1 MNRLKKFTAGCAA
14 VMGGVASLF
23 AVEQVSPG
31 SGDDA
36 AAITAA
42 IAAASGEGGD
52 GVVQLAPGTY
62 TLASTV
68 TIDQPVTVKG
78 HFAACTTIT
87 ASGTGYSLF
96 KLTNAGAV
104 LERVTLT
111 GATATTGAGVTVTA
125 GTVQDS
131 IIANNK
137 ATASGANAGAG
148 VWLSGANC
156 FLRRCRIENNT
167 ATSGSGYGGGIYAT
181 GASVIEA
188 CSVTG
193 NTAQY
198 GGGIYCEQGSSV
210 TVAQCSLWANV
221 ATYGTSGGADI
232 YDWLAGSVR
241 YLNCV
246 MSAERV
252 GKGVMTGCIV
262 SSDRRAEALSGKGV
276 SLASE
281 TALEGRDLTGT
292 DFKVSAPS
300 VGCTEYD
307 TDGLKVNW
315 TGVAGSG
322 LGTTVDATFAY
333 ENKTEGMTV
342 ETVLYDPA
350 GTRVGGS
357 DTGADFSFTVTDV
370 IGGYTLVTAVSM
382 GGKTWNMFQ
391 TPFTGGPSEIH
402 VSLTGAAVLPYATE
416 ETALTDIQT
425 AVDFAIPGATVIVH
439 DGTYPLDAT
448 LRIERP
454 VTVRS
459 ANGRDKTTLK
469 PAPEKGLR
477 LVYINDAAATLDGF
491 TLTGGKT
498 QDKLT
503 GNPHGGGAYIDKA
516 GGTVDNCLFEKCGA
530 GYERTHGVAVKLSAP
545 NAVVRR
551 TIIRQNE
558 GGTGTSGSWGSVYMT
573 NGGVV
578 DNCLIY
584 GNKAAFGAGV
594 YIEQNGAR
602 GVILNSTIMDNT
614 GGSGNDVYVYKS
626 GSAITNSIVGSLT
639 YDGGDNI
646 SAKLLRT
653 AKFKDKTSG
662 DYTPLADEATVI
674 DQGVAYE
681 GMPTTDVYGNRRVSG
696 AGVDIG
702 AVEFKTDELQVEL
715 AVDKASELYAAG
727 QTFTLTPTVSG
738 ASGAVTLDWTIT
750 ADHGRVTALSAKTA
764 NEPLVFSPTGPGAFT
779 VTVAATDAAQS
790 TEPVVYEKMFV
801 AGAAEVFVDEKGG
814 NAFPYATAA
823 AGAHDFDDA
832 WDLVTTG
839 SVVHVA
845 AGLYRPSKELALKG
859 PIQVLGA
866 GRDATTLRL
875 KDGANDRVAELNEP
889 AALIRG
895 CTLAGGRLGMP
906 SGRNGCGVLFGV
918 RGGTVED
925 CRITDNRLDG
935 YAQNGGGVAFVKDSM
950 GVVRRT
956 IIDGNEAKIGNED
969 GYGGGIYTPGGGV
982 IENCLIVSNT
992 ANWGGAVY
1000 LEGDAAFYMTNCTLV
1015 ANRATKNQGP
1025 EVYYIG
1031 KVSPKRFVNSIL
1043 GAPDET
1049 SVYSSRQ
1056 SSTNGHEQVFLGCR
1070 AGTCYSVNGGVD
1082 LFYTLSAASGNVTND
1097 PQFVDAAAGDYHLK
1111 RKSTLRKAGLVTP
1124 DMKGLTDLDGR
1135 SRLSGGVVDIGC
1147 YQTLNGGLTIIVR

>member
-1 MNRLKKFTAGCAA
+1 MKSKPKEFVMNKFSRFAATCAA
-14 VMGGVASLF
+14 VGLGF
-23 AVEQVSPG
+23 AANAVVLVEPG

-42 IAAASGEGGD
+42 IAEAAGEGGD

-68 TIDQPVTVKG
+68 TINEPVTVKG
-78 HFAACTTIT
+78 LAAAFTKIT

-111 GATATTGAGVTVTA
+111 GATASTGAGVYVTA
-125 GTVQDS
+125 GTVQDA
-131 IIANNK
+131 IITKNK
-137 ATASGANAGAG
+137 SKVSKANAGAG
-148 VWLSGANC
+148 VWLNGAGC
-156 FLRRCRIENNT
+156 ALRRCLVENN
-167 ATSGSGYGGGIYAT
+167 AASGYGGGVYAK
-181 GASVIEA
+181 GSAVIEA
-188 CSVTG
+188 CSISA
-193 NTAQY
+193 NTASY
-198 GGGIYCEQGSSV
+198 GGGVYSEQGSSV
-210 TVAQCSLWANV
+210 TVAQCSLWAN
-221 ATYGTSGGADI
+221 TGSGADL
-232 YDWLAGSVR
+232 YDWDANGVR

-246 MSAERV
+246 MAAVRE

-262 SSDRRAEALSGKGV
+262 STDRRAEALSGKGV
-276 SLASE
+276 SLTSE
-281 TALEGRDLTGT
+281 TALEGRDLTGV
-292 DFKVSAPS
+292 DFKASAPS
-300 VGCTEYD
+300 VGCTEFV

-315 TGVAGSG
+315 TGVAYSG
-322 LGTTVDATFAY
+322 LGTTVDATFTY

-342 ETVLYDPA
+342 ATALYDPA
-350 GTRVGGS
+350 ATKVGGS
-357 DTGADFSFTVTDV
+357 ETGADFSFTVTDV
-370 IGGYTLVTAVSM
+370 IGDYTLVTTVTE
-382 GGKTWNMFQ
+382 GGTAREMFQ
-391 TPFTGGPSEIH
+391 MPFKSGPSEIH
-402 VSLTGAAVLPYATE
+402 VSLTGTAVSPYTTE

-439 DGTYPLDAT
+439 DGTYPLNAT
-448 LRIERP
+448 LKLERP

-469 PAPEKGLR
+469 PAPTAGLR
-477 LVYINDAAATLDGF
+477 LAYINHAAATLDGF

-498 QDKLT
+498 QDMLT
-503 GNPHGGGAYIDKA
+503 GNSHGGGVYIDKA
-516 GGTVDNCLFEKCGA
+516 GGTVDNCLIEKCGV
-530 GYERTHGVAVKLSAP
+530 GYAQTHGIAVKLSAP

-558 GGTGTSGSWGSVYMT
+558 GATGTSGSWGSVYMT

-578 DNCLIY
+578 DNCLFY
-584 GNKAAFGAGV
+584 GNKAAYGAGV

-614 GGSGNDVYVYKS
+614 GGGVYVYKS
-626 GSAITNSIVGSLT
+626 GSAITNSIIGSLT
-639 YDGGDNI
+639 YDGGENI

-653 AKFKDKTSG
+653 ARFKDKANG
-662 DYTPLADEATVI
+662 DYTPLADETTVI

-681 GMPTTDVYGNRRVSG
+681 GMPATDVYGNRRVSG

-702 AVEFKTDELQVEL
+702 AVEFKAEELQVEV
-715 AVDKASELYAAG
+715 AVDKKAELYSDGLA
-727 QTFTLTPTVSG
+727 FTLTPTVSG

-750 ADHGRVTALSAKTA
+750 ADHGRVTALSTTTA

-779 VTVAATDAAQS
+779 VMVTATDAAQS
-790 TEPVVYEKMFV
+790 TEPVVYEKLFA

-866 GRDATTLRL
+866 GRDVTTLRL
-875 KDGANDRVAELNEP
+875 KDGANDRVAELNDP

-918 RGGTVED
+918 KGGTVED
-925 CRITDNRLDG
+925 CRITDNRLVD
-935 YAQNGGGVAFVKDSM
+935 YVQNGGGVAFVKDSK

-956 IIDGNEAKIGNED
+956 IIDGNEAKFGNQD

-982 IENCLIVSNT
+982 VENCLVVSNT

-1000 LEGDAAFYMTNCTLV
+1000 LENDAAFYMTNCTLV
-1015 ANRATKNQGP
+1015 ANRATNDQGP

-1031 KVSPKRFVNSIL
+1031 NVSPKRFVNSIL
-1043 GAPDET
+1043 GAPGET
-1049 SVYSSRQ
+1049 SVYSSR
-1056 SSTNGHEQVFLGCR
+1056 SSITNGHEKVFLGCR
-1070 AGTCYSVNGGVD
+1070 AGTCHCVNGD
-1082 LFYTLSAASGNVTND
+1082 NPFDYTLSAASGNVTND
-1097 PQFVDAAAGDYHLK
+1097 PQFVAAAAGDYHLK
-1111 RKSTLRKAGLVTP
+1111 RKSPLCKAGLVTS
-1124 DMKGLTDLDGR
+1124 DMKGQTDLDGR
-1135 SRLSGGVVDIGC
+1135 PRVSNGVVDIGC
-1147 YQTLNGGLTIIVR
+1147 YQTLNGGLIITFW